1 MSNKDNDFW
10 EDVYNESFYE
20 YMRELQDQAKEIE
33 WLKKNPHLDIFSNYA
48 RTLDYLLSLKDFD
61 NADFL
66 VKMQFSYSVT
76 VLEAC
81 LSEMLKS
88 LVLTSGFY
96 IRNALANIPE
106 LQKSTVSLLEAYDY
120 QDKSEIEKAVITY
133 LSKVLYHNI
142 PKVIALYSSILGI
155 DKPIHINIENIVKII
170 ALRHDIV
177 HRDGKTIDGDVINI
191 SYDDLNDF
199 VFDIKNF
206 LENMH
211 QLISDSV
218 EKQEI
223 LRIAELERFYHE
235 LDGNIFPE

>member
-1 MSNKDNDFW
+1 MFKERCKIGKVVPVRRHFIPSIVSTLPTLPVALGVATQQKDMKMDYQQRNPLTDAEKEFYVNLDFG
-10 EDVYNESFYE
+10 S
-20 YMRELQDQAKEIE
+20 
-33 WLKKNPHLDIFSNYA
+33 
-48 RTLDYLLSLKDFD
+48 
-61 NADFL
+61 ADFL

-142 PKVIALYSSILGI
+142 PKVITLYSSILGI
-155 DKPIHINIENIVKII
+155 EKPTHINIEDI
-170 ALRHDIV
+170 A
-177 HRDGKTIDGDVINI
+177 
-191 SYDDLNDF
+191 
-199 VFDIKNF
+199 KN
-206 LENMH
+206 H
-211 QLISDSV
+211 CS
-218 EKQEI
+218 
-223 LRIAELERFYHE
+223 A
-235 LDGNIFPE
+235 P